1 MYSCEDLK
9 QAKRVFGYRLGV
21 LLALLTPLT
30 AVYICEIVK
39 GRETM
44 MLAVL
49 LAGFACVVFAGDIWL
64 LSAWRYMRFLR
75 EMDRGLRRS
84 VVCVIEHIES
94 KPQMQDGVRVYALQV
109 RLQDGES
116 RIFYLNIS
124 KMKQFADAGVRV
136 KLTSYGRH
144 VVDFELIEDV

>member
-9 QAKRVFGYRLGV
+9 QAKRVFGRRLGV

-30 AVYICEIVK
+30 ALYICEIVK

-49 LAGFACVVFAGDIWL
+49 LAGFACTVFAGDVWL

-75 EMDRGLRRS
+75 EMDKGLRRS
-84 VVCVIEHIES
+84 TACVIEYIES

-109 RLQDGES
+109 RLKDGES
-116 RIFYLNIS
+116 RIFYLNTS
-124 KMKQFADAGVRV
+124 KAKQFADAGTRV
-136 KLTSYGRH
+136 KLISYGRH
-144 VVDFELIEDV
+144 VVDFEPIKEL

>member
-9 QAKRVFGYRLGV
+9 QAKRVFGRRLGV

-30 AVYICEIVK
+30 ALYICEIVK
-39 GRETM
+39 GRETV

-49 LAGFACVVFAGDIWL
+49 LAGFACAVFAGDIWL

-75 EMDRGLRRS
+75 EMGKGLRRS
-84 VVCVIEHIES
+84 TACVIEHIEP
-94 KPQMQDGVRVYALQV
+94 KPQMQDGVRVYALQA
-109 RLQDGES
+109 RLKDGES
-116 RIFYLNIS
+116 RIFYLNVS
-124 KMKQFADAGVRV
+124 KAKRFADVGTRV

-144 VVDFELIEDV
+144 VVDFEPIKDL